1 MKIMT
6 NFEKLI
12 KNIKEN
18 GIKIFIVSNKN
29 NETLTQL
36 DIRIMIEKNLNN
48 LKNNSIQCQNFAE
61 ILEQL
66 KNVIEFK
73 EEK

>member
-1 MKIMT
+1 MT